1 MIIRKNLVHEP
12 SEGYTCMTPSRTD
25 QSQKDECDV
34 NVIITN
40 YVNTGILRHTNP
52 NPPQFGD
59 FSMMP
64 SDYGEALALI
74 QRSEEEFMKLPSEV
88 RDKFDNK
95 PGNLIKFLQEEKNVD
110 EAVKLGLVTKSE
122 PEAKPVVE

>member
-1 MIIRKNLVHEP
+1 MEIRKNLVHEP
-12 SEGYTCMTPSRTD
+12 SEGFTCMTPSKTD

-40 YVNTGILRHTNP
+40 YVNSGILRHTNP
-52 NPPQFGD
+52 NPPTFGD
-59 FSMMP
+59 FSQMP

-74 QRSEEEFMKLPSEV
+74 QRSEEEFMQLPSEV

-95 PGNLIKFLQEEKNVD
+95 PGNLISFLQDEKNVD
-110 EAVKLGLVTKSE
+110 EAVKLGLVTKRDIA
-122 PEAKPVVE
+122 EAKEE